1 MLGSWSIV
9 SACPEEDCKGVRG
22 DETKLAAA
30 GERRQTAPALQ
41 SRRPEGAPPEVTRL
55 AFSSLKC
62 STGKGSILTFGLK
75 INMFQCA
82 ILCRVSPYRIHPIY
96 LISFIFICFT
106 AIFSSSILP
115 RFASLQSV
123 AALIKSLLEQFN
135 LLLHL
140 PFLLHGL
147 FLPLQYS
154 NDFIN
159 IFFTSQ
165 LSCPSRL
172 MPAN

>member
-62 STGKGSILTFGLK
+62 STGKGSILTFSLK
-75 INMFQCA
+75 INCF
-82 ILCRVSPYRIHPIY
+82 VSMCYIMYSVTLQNSPN
-96 LISFIFICFT
+96 LLNFI
-106 AIFSSSILP
+106 
-115 RFASLQSV
+115 R
-123 AALIKSLLEQFN
+123 FN
-135 LLLHL
+135 LLHGH
-140 PFLLHGL
+140 FLLLGL
-147 FLPLQYS
+147 AKICITPV
-154 NDFIN
+154 
-159 IFFTSQ
+159 
-165 LSCPSRL
+165 SCCFDQEL
-172 MPAN
+172 T

>member
-62 STGKGSILTFGLK
+62 STGKGSILTFSLK
-75 INMFQCA
+75 INCF
-82 ILCRVSPYRIHPIY
+82 VSMCYIMY
-96 LISFIFICFT
+96 SVT
-106 AIFSSSILP
+106 
-115 RFASLQSV
+115 LQNSP
-123 AALIKSLLEQFN
+123 N
-135 LLLHL
+135 LLDFIH
-140 PFLLHGL
+140 FYLLHGH
-147 FLPLQYS
+147 FLLLGLAKICITPVSCCSDQE
-154 NDFIN
+154 FI
-159 IFFTSQ
+159 
-165 LSCPSRL
+165 
-172 MPAN
+172 